1 MTIQEAIELFKK
13 HQKSAVKKNTLNPKN
28 AFEISIPIE

>member
-28 AFEISIPIE
+28 TFEVGIPIA